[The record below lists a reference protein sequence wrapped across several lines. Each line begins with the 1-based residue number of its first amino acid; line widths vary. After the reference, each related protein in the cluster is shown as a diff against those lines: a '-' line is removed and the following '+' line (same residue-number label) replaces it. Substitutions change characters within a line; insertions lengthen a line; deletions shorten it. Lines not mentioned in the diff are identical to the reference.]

1 MKNDTQIQYSVTWK
15 TPYCVRRKTADF
27 TGEKAQQ
34 FASELFDEKLA
45 ERKDPKLF
53 VTATVTYSKLLK
65 TAY

>member
-1 MKNDTQIQYSVTWK
+1 MKNDIQIQYSVTWK
-15 TPYCVRRKTADF
+15 TPDCARRKTAVI

-34 FASELFDEKLA
+34 FANELFDEKLA

-53 VTATVTYSKLLK
+53 VTTIVTYSKLLK